1 MCGRYSYTGNPNH
14 VTTRLGI
21 ESIPSKPRYN
31 MAPGQQAVIIRA
43 LEGERPALDKLQWGL
58 IPFWAKDPSMGFKT
72 INARS
77 SGQGLSLKHRQWILL
92 GLLDQLILQYLL

>member
-1 MCGRYSYTGNPNH
+1 MCGRYTYTGNPNH

-77 SGQGLSLKHRQWILL
+77 EKVEITARN
-92 GLLDQLILQYLL
+92 Y